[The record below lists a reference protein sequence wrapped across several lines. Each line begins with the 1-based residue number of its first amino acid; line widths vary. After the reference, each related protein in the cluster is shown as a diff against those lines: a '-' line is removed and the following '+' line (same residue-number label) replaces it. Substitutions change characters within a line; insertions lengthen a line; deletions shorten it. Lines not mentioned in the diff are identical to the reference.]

1 MKNIIIRLFTL
12 SLFATLII
20 GCNSDGLIRDLG
32 VTPVQNLYEPIDG
45 RVVELNANGSL
56 NFEWEPALVE
66 DSSKPLYEVF
76 FDRENGDFSSP
87 IATIASDNN
96 GADNTA
102 TITHKQI
109 NRVAAEA
116 GIESA
121 EQGILKWTVYA
132 SKGYMPVKA
141 LEERT
146 LTITRLAGFADIPD
160 QVFISGEATEGGANI
175 ANALILRK
183 LAEGEFEIYTKLTAG
198 DTFFFTNNTSE
209 DGAIYSIAGGLLE
222 EEGTSTV
229 GTEGAYRI
237 ILDFN
242 TGSASINLIESIG
255 FFFSP
260 SNSVLF
266 DLPYVGDGIFR
277 AEGETVTFKQESWG
291 RDERYKFRMF
301 MREDVDEGDLIEMDW
316 GTGPDN
322 MTDSRPNP
330 DSPDSYYHISLVNP
344 SQWDNKWKLMADFDD
359 VPADYTIY
367 LQTDIPHYTHSVEQ
381 AAGQGGNGD
390 GDVDED
396 DDIIRILAIGNSF
409 SEDAIEQYLYELADA
424 GGHEMI
430 IANLYI
436 GGSSLEQH
444 ANNAQNS
451 ASAYSYR
458 KIVNGQKDSE
468 SDYTIERA
476 IRNESWDYISF
487 QQVSQLS
494 GVADSYFPHLTY
506 LIDYAKQFTTNPDVE
521 FILHQTWA
529 YSANSNHSGF
539 PTYDND
545 QMTMYNAIV
554 QAANEAA
561 DRANIDIIIPSGTAI
576 QNGRTSIVG
585 DTFDR
590 DGYHLETTYGR
601 FTAASTWYE
610 MITGD
615 DVVQNSYVPSSITP
629 IRAEI
634 AKNAASLAVAN
645 PNSVSSMA
653 NEWGEDITV
662 DFTNPIY
669 ISFGSGS
676 GSSDVTWNTMTSYE
690 TNSTIEYLAD
700 ENDNYTNVSIEIT
713 DRFGGINGN
722 GPSSTQTALNIP
734 DWVSGSSFWG
744 NGTGNFSGQTEPT
757 GEFLISGLDET
768 GEYEFSIFS
777 SRSNVTDN
785 RETRLTITGS
795 DTVIGDVNS
804 SSNTDDLVTFI
815 ISPDSNGE
823 VRLKAEPGPNNNNG
837 DEFFYI
843 NAMGISPM

>member
-1 MKNIIIRLFTL
+1 MKNIILKLFTL

-32 VTPVQNLYEPIDG
+32 VTPVQKLYEPADG
-45 RVVELNANGSL
+45 RVIELNANGSL
-56 NFEWEPALVE
+56 SFEWAPALVE
-66 DSSKPLYEVF
+66 DSSKPLYEVV

-87 IATIASDNN
+87 IATIASDNT
-96 GADNTA
+96 GAENIA

-109 NRVAAEA
+109 NRVAADA

-121 EQGILKWTVYA
+121 EQGTLKWTVYA
-132 SKGYMPVKA
+132 SKGYMPIKA

-146 LTITRLAGFADIPD
+146 LTLTRLAGFADIPD
-160 QVFISGEATEGGANI
+160 QVYITGEATEGGSNLS
-175 ANALILRK
+175 NALILRK

-198 DTFFFTNNTSE
+198 DSFHFTNNTSE
-209 DGAIYSIAGGLLE
+209 GGAIYSIEGGLLE

-237 ILDFN
+237 VLDFN

-266 DLPYVGDGIFR
+266 DLPYVGNGVFR

-301 MREDVDEGDLIEMDW
+301 MREDVDGGDLIEMDW

-330 DSPDSYYHISLVNP
+330 DSPDSYYHITLVNP
-344 SQWDNKWKLMADFDD
+344 TQWDNKWKLMADYDD

-367 LQTDIPHYTHSVEQ
+367 LQTDIPHYTHSVER
-381 AAGQGGNGD
+381 ASGQGGD
-390 GDVDED
+390 EDEED

-409 SEDAIEQYLYELADA
+409 SEDAIEQYLYELGEAA
-424 GGHEMI
+424 GHEMI

-444 ANNAQNS
+444 ATNAQNN

-468 SDYTIERA
+468 GNYTIERA
-476 IRNESWDYISF
+476 VRNESWDYISF

-494 GVADSYFPHLTY
+494 GIVDSYFPHLTT
-506 LIDYAKQFTTNPDVE
+506 LIDYVKPFTTNPDVKL
-521 FILHQTWA
+521 ILHQTWA

-545 QMTMYNAIV
+545 QLKMYNAIV
-554 QAANEAA
+554 QATNEAA
-561 DRANIDIIIPSGTAI
+561 DRANIDIIIPAGTAI

-601 FTAASTWYE
+601 FTAAATWYGI
-610 MITGD
+610 ITGD
-615 DVVQNSYVPSSITP
+615 DVLQNSYVPPSITP
-629 IRAEI
+629 TRAEI
-634 AKNAASLAVAN
+634 AKNAASLAVGK

-653 NEWGEDITV
+653 DDWGVNLAV

-676 GSSDVTWNTMTSYE
+676 GASDVVWNTMTSFE
-690 TNSTIEYLAD
+690 TNSTLNYLAD
-700 ENDNYTNVSIEIT
+700 KNDSYTSVSIEIT
-713 DRFGGINGN
+713 DRFGGVNGN
-722 GPSSTQTALNIP
+722 GPTTTQTALNMP
-734 DWVSGSSFWG
+734 GWVSGSSFWG
-744 NGTGNFSGQTEPT
+744 NGQGNFSGQSEPT
-757 GEFLISGLDET
+757 GEFLISGLDKDE
-768 GEYEFSIFS
+768 EYEFSIFS
-777 SRSNVTDN
+777 SRGSVPDI
-785 RETRLTITGS
+785 RDTRYTITGS
-795 DTVIGDVNS
+795 TTVTGDINS
-804 SSNTDDLVTFI
+804 SGNNDKLVTFI
-815 ISPDSNGE
+815 ISPDTNGE
-823 VRLKAEPGPNNNNG
+823 VKLKAEPGPLNNNG
-837 DEFFYI
+837 DRFFYI
-843 NAMGISPM
+843 NALGITPK